1 MKKIVKDILNKYKWL
16 LVIQA
21 VFVVINVILFTY
33 PSQILGQIIDLLY
46 NVENNKIQIM
56 KLAIFMLIA
65 CVGTLLTRIIW
76 KNLEFLIEIK
86 VRKNLTDRLFT
97 KLLKTKIEKLN
108 DIKNGEIMS
117 YFAGDV
123 KKIAMILVRFS
134 STTARIVSFFVI
146 VIFRMSSGCNLSLT
160 AAVISPIII
169 TLIII
174 LILRSKLNTDLK
186 IVQESF
192 TDMSEYVQESTDS
205 IRTMKAFVGE
215 EKQINSFIEKNK
227 KLRRNNLKVSKD

>member
-169 TLIII
+169 I